1 MTSSAPLEVTFE
13 YDVPC
18 IQVAEAETNAEA
30 DQMVFDL
37 TDTVSLIEAQQT
49 CDDLQHI
56 YAYLHNGDLPDD
68 PQLRRKTVHL
78 SEQYSL
84 LDGILYHLY
93 QPRGKKV
100 YESKKYIRQ
109 IALPRKFRAIQQYH
123 DHIAGGGHMDSDK
136 TFIAL
141 RWKFYWPRM
150 HQEIEDYVKGC
161 HACQSGKYNR
171 NNHPAPLNPIP
182 VDAKLDRWHIDI
194 MGPFDKSKDGYQYL
208 LVAAE
213 AYSKWPEAFPLR
225 TQESTEIA
233 NILFNYVFARYG
245 APRKLVSDKGQNF
258 ISKLVLELCNMLN
271 IRKYSTSPYHPQS
284 NSTVERMNGTIQQSL
299 RAYIIDNA
307 QRGTTTRDWQ
317 SLLTS
322 VLMGIRKS
330 DCSQSTEHSPFY
342 AMFGQEMN
350 LPFDRA
356 FIPASR
362 LTADADEVIQTMVD
376 NMKTTDT
383 IIQDN
388 LRKNQEKTKQRY
400 DKKAKEPGFRL
411 GDLVLLYTPRV
422 PQGMS
427 AKTHSKRSGPFYISE
442 VKEKNTYTLRRW
454 RDHKPIKGRVR
465 ANRLKKYHNAR
476 NRHLVQQQG
485 DIAQQQEQEN
495 IPNVGPAPSQNDN
508 AEHVDSQ
515 DEPTDVLLHG
525 TFDVHSLTKCK
536 WVNGKRQYLV
546 KWEGYPNRTWEPEEY
561 IPDHLVRHFHI
572 HKTMDGRSKGKRK
585 KR

>member
-1 MTSSAPLEVTFE
+1 MPCLGSSDSVQYNSIMITSQEVVIWVLTRPLLHCVGNSTGLECTKRSRTTSKAV
-13 YDVPC
+13 
-18 IQVAEAETNAEA
+18 
-30 DQMVFDL
+30 MH
-37 TDTVSLIEAQQT
+37 VS
-49 CDDLQHI
+49 
-56 YAYLHNGDLPDD
+56 
-68 PQLRRKTVHL
+68 
-78 SEQYSL
+78 
-84 LDGILYHLY
+84 
-93 QPRGKKV
+93 
-100 YESKKYIRQ
+100 
-109 IALPRKFRAIQQYH
+109 
-123 DHIAGGGHMDSDK
+123 
-136 TFIAL
+136 
-141 RWKFYWPRM
+141 
-150 HQEIEDYVKGC
+150 
-161 HACQSGKYNR
+161 
-171 NNHPAPLNPIP
+171 PASITGTIITASLNPIP

-194 MGPFDKSKDGYQYL
+194 MGPFDKSKYGYQYL
-208 LVAAE
+208 VVAVE
-213 AYSKWPEAFPLR
+213 AYSKWPKAFPLR

-258 ISKLVLELCNMLN
+258 MSKLVLELCNMLN
-271 IRKYSTSPYHPQS
+271 IKKYSTSPYHPQS

-307 QRGTTTRDWQ
+307 QRGTTTRDWP

-400 DKKAKEPGFRL
+400 EKKAKEPGFRL

-427 AKTHSKRSGPFYISE
+427 AKTHSKWSGPFYISE

-454 RDHKPIKGRVR
+454 RDHKPLKGRVH
-465 ANRLKKYHNAR
+465 ANRLKKYHN
-476 NRHLVQQQG
+476 HTQQT
-485 DIAQQQEQEN
+485 
-495 IPNVGPAPSQNDN
+495 PSSTT
-508 AEHVDSQ
+508 E
-515 DEPTDVLLHG
+515 
-525 TFDVHSLTKCK
+525 
-536 WVNGKRQYLV
+536 
-546 KWEGYPNRTWEPEEY
+546 
-561 IPDHLVRHFHI
+561 
-572 HKTMDGRSKGKRK
+572 
-585 KR
+585 